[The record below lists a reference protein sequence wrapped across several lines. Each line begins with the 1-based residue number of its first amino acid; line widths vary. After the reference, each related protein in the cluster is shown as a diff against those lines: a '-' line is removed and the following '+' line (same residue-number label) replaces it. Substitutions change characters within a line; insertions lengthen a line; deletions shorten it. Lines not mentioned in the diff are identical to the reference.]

1 MGQYQIGD
9 QVRIDIPDETDPDFE
24 EFHGQCGEVI
34 QVLQDDA
41 GAETGDERNNLIYRI
56 RFSDGKT
63 MDFRWRDLR
72 PHHTG

>member
-24 EFHGQCGEVI
+24 ELHGQCGEVI